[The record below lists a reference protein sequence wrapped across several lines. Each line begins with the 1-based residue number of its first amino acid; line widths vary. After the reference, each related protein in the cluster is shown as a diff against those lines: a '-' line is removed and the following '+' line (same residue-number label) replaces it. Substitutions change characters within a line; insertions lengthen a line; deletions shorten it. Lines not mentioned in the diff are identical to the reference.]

1 MAPSHRLSRAELLRR
16 QSLAVE
22 KLARLQDELRK
33 YRDACEEQIA
43 SLQED
48 ERELVKLTC
57 SAEESSYVE
66 SDVEA
71 ELMRETL
78 DYLLENEGGFAE
90 RNTPSGAPH
99 SLHASGDGKS
109 KPKGARI
116 EQGMEQ
122 GLEQGIEH
130 ADVHPDVDPEEAAFD
145 VDSALPPFA
154 NSQDLDDICD
164 R

>member
-1 MAPSHRLSRAELLRR
+1 VKSRLRACRYFLDGESSKESASEGLLI
-16 QSLAVE
+16 E
-22 KLARLQDELRK
+22 KVAFE
-33 YRDACEEQIA
+33 
-43 SLQED
+43 QED

-109 KPKGARI
+109 SGP
-116 EQGMEQ
+116 
-122 GLEQGIEH
+122 
-130 ADVHPDVDPEEAAFD
+130 
-145 VDSALPPFA
+145 
-154 NSQDLDDICD
+154 NSHQLSV
-164 R
+164 RLRR